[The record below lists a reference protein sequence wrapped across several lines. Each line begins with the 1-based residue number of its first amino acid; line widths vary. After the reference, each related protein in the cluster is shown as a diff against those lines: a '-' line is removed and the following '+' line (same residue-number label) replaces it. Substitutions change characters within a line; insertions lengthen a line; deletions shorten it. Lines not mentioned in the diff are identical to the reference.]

1 MTAMVEHTNP
11 KFIGKKGQKL
21 YETGHRVVGAY
32 ITNDDYELLKRLA
45 ELHGV
50 KISVYMR
57 AIIKDALADE
67 QLTCINIKDQ

>member
-1 MTAMVEHTNP
+1 MAAMAEQENL
-11 KFIGKKGQKL
+11 KYIGKKGQKL

-32 ITNDDYELLKRLA
+32 ITNNEYELLKRLA
-45 ELHGV
+45 EIHGV